1 MRVLMIEARD
11 NVRFMT
17 SIEKYWDPLYRCEP
31 KEIADF
37 IPPLLA
43 VLRSVYNS
51 SHFFN
56 TSERMTSFLSKI
68 TNQLIVASQNY
79 LTDNYQKPIWSE
91 NMANL
96 VRKISECKALQ
107 DVYRSTY
114 YRMLREI
121 EERGD
126 KPLTCSANFLFNRL
140 DKFTIRLSKIREIME
155 ICLRY
160 QVLKLIPISGMEQ
173 FHEKIT
179 FSFLKISNT
188 LYDPLEYRKQN
199 FNVDFL
205 NFQKEISIVELE
217 MEIFVKNYIEP
228 VPTAVQRVLT
238 LKRFQ
243 KLNLKCLKL
252 SDRFVD
258 LAGMLIGEIENVKDK
273 YNEERGMPPI
283 GRCVTPACGRIAWAR
298 SLFYKIDNPMKS
310 LTQYQCI
317 NSHPNS
323 QLCVK
328 LYNFLA
334 PTLLSYEATTHKAWY
349 SYVDQVRR
357 KLEVPILKKN
367 PETNRYEI
375 NLNPYVQQSI
385 KECEGMWKLGLEVP
399 ELTAILT
406 FCQDKVFTA
415 YNKIKELVR
424 RNDKL
429 RHSIYPIFL
438 PLMRIHLIK
447 LERIFAPALSQVTWL
462 TFEIGDYFD
471 EVDKVLWPIESFVKD
486 ISDVNDAQI
495 EHLLGAIQY
504 YVLVYLPDEAV
515 TPEEFKDTNIEHRH
529 IVGKMV
535 EIKSLAA
542 EKAAVDLIK
551 RFIEKAE
558 GVPVRDD
565 SGKFRL
571 PNSEISDDNWRGEE
585 AKPINKFD
593 WLQFD
598 KIYKPVGYASEED
611 NLVLCYRDYDGLNYD
626 ITLLHIDCVE
636 LFAYYN
642 HRMIS
647 VLAKCTKRSMEMLK
661 VRKFERFNSREKL
674 NFKLIGT
681 IKSNECGEDIR
692 L

>member
-1 MRVLMIEARD
+1 MIEAKD

-31 KEIADF
+31 REIADF

-43 VLRSVYNS
+43 VLRRVYNS

-56 TSERMTSFLSKI
+56 TSERMTSFLSKV

-79 LTDNYQKPIWSE
+79 LTENYQKAIWSE
-91 NMANL
+91 NMTDL
-96 VRKISECKALQ
+96 VRKIGECKTMQ

-114 YRMLREI
+114 FRMLREI

-126 KPLTCSANFLFNRL
+126 KPLTCSTNFLFTRL

-160 QVLKLIPISGMEQ
+160 QVLKRIPITGMEQ
-173 FHEKIT
+173 FLEKIE
-179 FSFLKISNT
+179 FSFTKISET
-188 LYDPLEYRKQN
+188 SYDPLEYRKN
-199 FNVDFL
+199 HFNHDFL
-205 NFQKEISIVELE
+205 HFQKEISVVELE
-217 MEIFVKNYIEP
+217 MALFVKNYIEP
-228 VPTAVQRVLT
+228 IPTAAQRVLT

-243 KLNLKCLKL
+243 KLNLNCLKL
-252 SDRFVD
+252 SERFVD

-273 YNEERGMPPI
+273 YNEDRGRPPI
-283 GRCVTPACGRIAWAR
+283 GRCVTPACGRITWAR
-298 SLFYKIDNPMKS
+298 SLFYKIDTPMKS
-310 LTQYQCI
+310 LTAYKCI
-317 NSHPNS
+317 NNHPNS

-328 LYNFLA
+328 LFNFLGH
-334 PTLLSYEATTHKAWY
+334 TLLSYEATTHKAWY
-349 SYVDQVRR
+349 TYVDQVRS
-357 KLEVPILKKN
+357 KLEVPILNKN

-399 ELTAILT
+399 EMTAILT
-406 FCQDKVFTA
+406 FCQDKVFNA

-447 LERIFAPALSQVTWL
+447 LERVFAPALSQVTWL
-462 TFEIGDYFD
+462 TFEIDEYFA
-471 EVDKVLWPIESFVKD
+471 EVEKVLWPIESFVKD

-495 EHLLGAIQY
+495 EVLLGAIQY
-504 YVLVYLPDEAV
+504 FVLVYLPDEAV
-515 TPEEFKDTNIEHRH
+515 TPEEFNNMNVEHRL
-529 IVGKMV
+529 IVEKMV

-542 EKAAVDLIK
+542 EKAAVDLIN
-551 RFIEKAE
+551 RFIEKAQD
-558 GVPVRDD
+558 VPYRDE

-571 PNSEISDDNWRGEE
+571 SKAKINEDNWRIEE
-585 AKPINKFD
+585 SKPINKFD

-598 KIYKPVGYASEED
+598 KIYKPVGYATEED
-611 NLVLCYRDYDGLNYD
+611 NLVLCYKDYDGLNYD

-647 VLAKCTKRSMEMLK
+647 VLAKCTKKSMEMLK
-661 VRKFERFNSREKL
+661 VRIL
-674 NFKLIGT
+674 NFLKSLKLTNFNNLSRHDQI
-681 IKSNECGEDIR
+681 
-692 L
+692 